1 MNMKVKF
8 AWCTSHLDSTRKD
21 EFEHE
26 ITEKISQHLE
36 HLDEHEKSAEVIV
49 YLHEEHEEAD
59 RYLIR
64 GNAIYVEAGQ
74 ETELIKEIRINKG
87 FFIEFPRHSW
97 FSTRT
102 L

>member
-8 AWCTSHLDSTRKD
+8 AWCTPHLDSAKKD

-26 ITEKISQHLE
+26 IVEKISQHL
-36 HLDEHEKSAEVIV
+36 DEHQKSAEVIV
-49 YLHEEHEEAD
+49 YLHEEYEEAD
-59 RYLIR
+59 RYRIR
-64 GNAIYVEAGQ
+64 GNAVCVEEGQ
-74 ETELIKEIRINKG
+74 ETELIKEIRINEG
-87 FFIEFPRHSW
+87 FLIEFTHHSW

>member
-1 MNMKVKF
+1 MKVKF
-8 AWCTSHLDSTRKD
+8 AWCATQLDIAKKN
-21 EFEHE
+21 ELEHE

-36 HLDEHEKSAEVIV
+36 EPEKEAGEVIV
-49 YLHEEHEEAD
+49 YLHEEQDEAD
-59 RYLIR
+59 RYRIR
-64 GNAIYVEAGQ
+64 GKAVHVEEGQ

-87 FFIEFPRHSW
+87 FFLEFPRHSW